1 MAAIQQQGMANQ
13 SKPPSLGKRKID
25 QFQVLS
31 ESDKELFQR
40 QARMLRPNDIVC
52 GRAFSKLCK
61 NWKRSGWKI
70 FPLQTRA
77 LITISTIELKHIDL
91 RFRLL
96 LKGRSLPFTL
106 SATLQVLISQVK
118 IFRTLKF

>member
-25 QFQVLS
+25 KFQVLS
-31 ESDKELFQR
+31 EADKELFQR

-70 FPLQTRA
+70 FHQLIEQNSSDYCKRFIGKNIEASKIIRKKLPLPHRKN
-77 LITISTIELKHIDL
+77 SEYFK
-91 RFRLL
+91 F
-96 LKGRSLPFTL
+96 
-106 SATLQVLISQVK
+106 LQK
-118 IFRTLKF
+118 IWIILN